1 MKNRLFQKFYR
12 KTGLLSL
19 LLLVMAVTAQA
30 SNPQRIISLAP
41 SLTKSI
47 YMLGAEDLLVG
58 CTNFCTLND
67 PKDAEV
73 VASAVKVNLEKAMM
87 LKPDLVFTSSLTNP
101 ETTRTF
107 EKLGVETMY
116 FPYPKSYEEMCT
128 YLLTLG
134 EKIGRKELAEKLVA
148 QSKARLSKAM
158 ESVPEQSHNPKVFM
172 QIGANPLFTV
182 VPNTFMQDFIDFAG
196 CENIAGDL
204 EIGSITREGV
214 LVRNPDVIFVILMG
228 SLSAD
233 EKGKWE
239 SYENLSAVQNKQIYV
254 LDSEKT
260 CSPTPLDF
268 VDALEQMIG
277 LIYGKDSRQ

>member
-1 MKNRLFQKFYR
+1 MYR
-12 KTGLLSL
+12 KSLQKLNRKTVLLT
-19 LLLVMAVTAQA
+19 LLLVLFSSFSQAQT
-30 SNPQRIISLAP
+30 SHRIISLAP
-41 SLTKSI
+41 SLTKSL

-58 CTNFCTLND
+58 CTNYCTLKNSD
-67 PKDAEV
+67 DAEV

-87 LKPDLVFTSSLTNP
+87 LKPDLVLTSSLTNP

-128 YLLTLG
+128 YLLRLG

-148 QSKARLSKAM
+148 ESKARLAKVIA
-158 ESVPEQSHNPKVFM
+158 SVPKQDSKPRVFM

-182 VPNTFMQDFIDFAG
+182 VPNTFMQDFIDFSA

-204 EIGSITREGV
+204 TIGSITREGV

-228 SLSAD
+228 SVSAD
-233 EKGKWE
+233 EKEKWE
-239 SYENLSAVQNKQIYV
+239 NYENLNAVQNKKIFV

-268 VDALEQMIG
+268 TDALEQMIG
-277 LIYGKDSRQ
+277 LIYN

>member
-1 MKNRLFQKFYR
+1 MKKLKYY
-12 KTGLLSL
+12 LSL
-19 LLLVMAVTAQA
+19 FFALLFLTGQA
-30 SNPQRIISLAP
+30 ETPKRIISLAP
-41 SLTKSI
+41 SLTKSL

-58 CTNFCTLND
+58 CTSFCTLQNPD
-67 PKDAEV
+67 DAEM

-87 LKPDLVFTSSLTNP
+87 LKPDLVLTSSLTSP

-116 FPYPKSYEEMCT
+116 FPYPKSYEEMCQ
-128 YLLTLG
+128 YLLRLG
-134 EKIGRKELAEKLVA
+134 EKIGRKELAEKLVKE
-148 QSKARLSKAM
+148 SRARLAKVIAT
-158 ESVPEQSHNPKVFM
+158 VPKTDRKPRVFM

-182 VPNTFMQDFIDFAG
+182 VPNTFMQDFIDFSD

-233 EKGKWE
+233 EKDKWE
-239 SYENLSAVQNKQIYV
+239 SYKSLNAVKNKKIFV

-277 LIYGKDSRQ
+277 LIYN

>member
-1 MKNRLFQKFYR
+1 MQSKLQKNFYR

-19 LLLVMAVTAQA
+19 VFLLFGLFVQA
-30 SNPQRIISLAP
+30 ATPKRIISLAP
-41 SLTKSI
+41 SLTKSL
-47 YMLGAEDLLVG
+47 YMLGAQDLLVG
-58 CTNFCTLND
+58 CTSFCTLQK
-67 PKDAEV
+67 PEDAEV
-73 VASAVKVNLEKAMM
+73 VASAVKVNLEKAML
-87 LKPDLVFTSSLTNP
+87 LKPDLVLTSSLTSP
-101 ETTRTF
+101 ETKRSF
-107 EKLGVETMY
+107 EKLGVEVLY
-116 FPYPKSYEEMCT
+116 FPYPKSYREMCD
-128 YLLTLG
+128 YLLRLG
-134 EKIGRKELAEKLVA
+134 EKIGKGELAETLVA
-148 QSKARLSKAM
+148 QSKARLAKVIA
-158 ESVPEQSHNPKVFM
+158 SVPKTGHKPRVFM

-182 VPNTFMQDFIDFAG
+182 VPNTFMQDFIDFSG

-233 EKGKWE
+233 EKEKWE
-239 SYENLSAVQNKQIYV
+239 SYPALNAVKNKKIFV

-277 LIYGKDSRQ
+277 LIY

>member
-1 MKNRLFQKFYR
+1 MKNRLFQNFYR
-12 KTGLLSL
+12 KAGLLSL
-19 LLLVMAVTAQA
+19 LVLVLAFSGRA

-58 CTNFCTLND
+58 CTKFCTLKNAD
-67 PKDAEV
+67 DAEV
-73 VASAVKVNLEKAMM
+73 VATAVKVNLEKAMM
-87 LKPDLVFTSSLTNP
+87 LKPDLVLTSSLTNP
-101 ETTRTF
+101 ETTKTF

-116 FPYPKSYEEMCT
+116 FPYPKSYEEMCN
-128 YLLTLG
+128 YLLKLG
-134 EKIGRKELAEKLVA
+134 EKIGRKELAEQLVA
-148 QSKARLSKAM
+148 QSKERLARVIA
-158 ESVPEQSHNPKVFM
+158 SVPKQEHRPKVFM

-196 CENIAGDL
+196 CENIASDL

-233 EKGKWE
+233 EQHKWE
-239 SYENLSAVQNKQIYV
+239 SYENLSAVQKKQIYV

-268 VDALEQMIG
+268 TDALEQMIG

>member
-1 MKNRLFQKFYR
+1 MKSRLFKKFYR

-19 LLLVMAVTAQA
+19 LFLLSFLFAQGQT
-30 SNPQRIISLAP
+30 PKRIISLAP
-41 SLTKSI
+41 SLTKSL

-58 CTNFCTLND
+58 CTSFCTLENPD
-67 PKDAEV
+67 DAEI
-73 VASAVKVNLEKAMM
+73 VASAVKVNLEKAML
-87 LKPDLVFTSSLTNP
+87 LKPDLILISSLTSP

-116 FPYPKSYEEMCT
+116 FPYPKSYEEMCQ
-128 YLLTLG
+128 YMLRLG
-134 EKIGRKELAEKLVA
+134 EKIGRKDLAVRLVA
-148 QSKARLSKAM
+148 QSRERLARVMAL
-158 ESVPEQSHNPKVFM
+158 VPKTDHKPRIFM

-182 VPNTFMQDFIDFAG
+182 VPNTFMQDFIDFSG

-214 LVRNPDVIFVILMG
+214 LVRNPDIIFVILMG
-228 SLSAD
+228 SVSAD
-233 EKGKWE
+233 EKDKWE
-239 SYENLSAVQNKQIYV
+239 SYASLNAVKNHKVFV

-268 VDALEQMIG
+268 IDALEQMIG
-277 LIYGKDSRQ
+277 LIYN